1 MMVQSAVISAEI
13 ISSHVTSYLIQV
25 SWTEVFIQSL
35 KLLNYD
41 RRELHSKHKGGPNG
55 QNDRFQIR

>member
-25 SWTEVFIQSL
+25 SWTEVFIQSV

-41 RRELHSKHKGGPNG
+41 RLELHSKHKGGPNG
-55 QNDRFQIR
+55 